1 MRNSLAELMKSK
13 KWYKL
18 KHPTL
23 SVDWYIK
30 WIASFVLLG
39 AMMIRTTGMY
49 PIWDM
54 GLSLVGCMGWLVVS
68 VMWRDRALIIL
79 NVIASFILGSGLLK
93 HFLT

>member
-1 MRNSLAELMKSK
+1 MNKQ

-23 SVDWYIK
+23 TADWYIK
-30 WIASFVLLG
+30 WGASFILLG
-39 AMMIRTTGMY
+39 AMMIRTTGLY

-54 GLSLVGCMGWLVVS
+54 GLSLIGCMGWLVVS

-79 NVIASFILGSGLLK
+79 NVIASFILGSGLLN
-93 HFLT
+93 HFLS